1 MVDEMMTFDLTD
13 LWEAL
18 RETHAAQAGAF
29 DDDETDG
36 EELAK
41 QVREYFGSGVTE
53 CLVSK
58 KASQDAA
65 RRAHSQLASIG
76 GSKGWTEP

>member
-29 DDDETDG
+29 EDDDE
-36 EELAK
+36 EVAK

-53 CLVSK
+53 CLVGK

-65 RRAHSQLASIG
+65 RRAQRQLASIG